1 MFWLHF
7 DEAEALTLVDVQEGL
22 AELAG
27 EDGFRQVSEVLL
39 HHVGH
44 VEGRL
49 TVVRNA
55 AGVGLHQLAEVLDTR
70 LHPRLPEKTH
80 LTEDARQMK

>member
-1 MFWLHF
+1 ML
-7 DEAEALTLVDVQEGL
+7 LTLVNVEEGL
-22 AELAG
+22 AEFAG

-49 TVVRNA
+49 AVVRNA
-55 AGVGLHQLAEVLDTR
+55 VWVGLHQLTEVLDTR
-70 LHPRLPEKTH
+70 LDPGLPEKTH
-80 LTEDARQMK
+80 LRGNTI

>member
-1 MFWLHF
+1 M
-7 DEAEALTLVDVQEGL
+7 LTLVNVEEGL
-22 AELAG
+22 AEFAG

-44 VEGRL
+44 VESRL
-49 TVVRNA
+49 NVVRNA
-55 AGVGLHQLAEVLDTR
+55 VWVGLHQLTEVLDTR

-80 LTEDARQMK
+80 LRENTIQMK

>member
-1 MFWLHF
+1 M
-7 DEAEALTLVDVQEGL
+7 VDVQEGL

-49 TVVRNA
+49 AVVRDA
-55 AGVGLHQLAEVLDTR
+55 AGVRLHQLAEILDPR
-70 LHPRLPEKTH
+70 LHPRLPEETH
-80 LTEDARQMK
+80 LPEDARRMK